1 MRECLCQ
8 QLVSFPSS
16 TMPASQ
22 GQERLTN
29 CRKLP
34 PHMQHHGDRHDE
46 CHDVHGARGALED
59 DGVGQ
64 LNVARVAIRLYPHAA
79 RDRRY
84 RAYRRAERQR
94 CHAAD
99 AGEVPK
105 AHSGERGGGRSG
117 PARWVVLRRGEG
129 RRAAA
134 NRWLSRQAGGRRLA
148 VGAGRVAARQ
158 RRR

>member
-34 PHMQHHGDRHDE
+34 PHVQHHGHRHDE
-46 CHDVHGARGALED
+46 RHDVHGARGALED

-64 LNVARVAIRLYPHAA
+64 LYVARVAIRLYPHAA

-84 RAYRRAERQR
+84 RAY
-94 CHAAD
+94 
-99 AGEVPK
+99 
-105 AHSGERGGGRSG
+105 
-117 PARWVVLRRGEG
+117 
-129 RRAAA
+129 
-134 NRWLSRQAGGRRLA
+134 
-148 VGAGRVAARQ
+148 
-158 RRR
+158 